1 VEEKIVTPPQRQAA
15 PDEPLSDGIAARL
28 VAYALLNDIFI
39 QRRNFDEALVR
50 SNQFEKL
57 SSRDRAF
64 VRLLV
69 ATVLKRARQMDAVLL
84 HFLHEPLAAL
94 KPASLIN
101 IFRLGIAQFAF
112 LKTAP
117 HAAVN
122 TTVEL
127 AEAAGIAH
135 QKPLVNAIMRRL
147 TREGFPELEDRDAGK
162 LNTPEWLWAQWMED
176 YGVETAL
183 QIAAANFDEAP
194 LDITVKGNPAQ
205 WAEKLGASLLATGTL
220 RKTDGGFIPDLPG
233 FAEGEWWIQN
243 AAAALPAKLLFPLPP
258 GEGQGEGTV
267 SGKKVPSPS
276 RLTAGPSSPGGRG
289 KVVIDLCAAPGG
301 KTAQLAAAGAH
312 VIAVDRSAE
321 RVKRLKENMERLGF
335 TASPHPNLLPQGEK
349 ELLSSPS
356 PLAGE
361 GRGEGFVETV
371 IADGAVWLPQAP
383 ADAVLLDAPC
393 TATGTIRHQPD
404 ILHLKEPKDQ
414 EKLAALQRRLLLN
427 AVNMLKPGGILI
439 YCTCSIQKAEGE
451 EQVDWILSQN
461 VPLQLSPITPEEI
474 PGISELLT
482 KRGEIRAL
490 PCHWKELGGIDGF
503 FIARFV
509 RGDND

>member
-1 VEEKIVTPPQRQAA
+1 MVTPPQRQAA

-28 VAYALLNDIFI
+28 AAYALLNDIFI

-50 SNQFEKL
+50 CNQFEKL

-117 HAAVN
+117 HAVVN

-147 TREGFPELEDRDAGK
+147 TREGFPETEDRDAGK
-162 LNTPEWLWAQWMED
+162 LNTPEWLWVQWMED

-220 RKTDGGFIPDLPG
+220 RKTGGGFIPDLPG
-233 FAEGEWWIQN
+233 FVEGEWWIQN
-243 AAAALPAKLLFPLPP
+243 AAAALPARLFGDLK
-258 GEGQGEGTV
+258 
-267 SGKKVPSPS
+267 GK
-276 RLTAGPSSPGGRG
+276 T
-289 KVVIDLCAAPGG
+289 VIDLCAAPGG
-301 KTAQLAAAGAH
+301 KTAQLAAVGAN
-312 VIAVDRSAE
+312 VIAVDRSPE

-349 ELLSSPS
+349 EHLSSPS

-371 IADGAVWLPQAP
+371 VADGAVWLPPEP

-439 YCTCSIQKAEGE
+439 YCTCSMQKAEGE
-451 EQVDWILSQN
+451 DQVDWILAQG
-461 VPLQLSPITPEEI
+461 VPLQLSPITPQEI
-474 PGISELLT
+474 PGIAEILT
-482 KRGEIRAL
+482 ERGEIRAL
-490 PCHWKELGGIDGF
+490 PCHWKDLGGIDGF

-509 RGDND
+509 RNR

>member
-1 VEEKIVTPPQRQAA
+1 MTKTPEQQKS
-15 PDEPLSDGIAARL
+15 DEPLSDGIAARL

-39 QRRNFDEALVR
+39 QRRNFDEALIR
-50 SNQFEKL
+50 CNPFEKL

-117 HAAVN
+117 HAVVN

-147 TREGFPELEDRDAGK
+147 TREGFPETEDRDAGK

-220 RKTDGGFIPDLPG
+220 RKTGGGFIPDLPG
-233 FAEGEWWIQN
+233 FAEGEWWVQN

-258 GEGQGEGTV
+258 GEGQGEGTI
-267 SGKKVPSPS
+267 SGKEAPSPS

-301 KTAQLAAAGAH
+301 KTAQLAATGAH

-321 RVKRLKENMERLGF
+321 RVKRLKENMERLHL
-335 TASPHPNLLPQGEK
+335 TI
-349 ELLSSPS
+349 
-356 PLAGE
+356 
-361 GRGEGFVETV
+361 ETV

-451 EQVDWILSQN
+451 DQVDWILSQN

-474 PGISELLT
+474 PGLSELLT
-482 KRGEIRAL
+482 ERGEIRAL

-503 FIARFV
+503 FVARFV
-509 RGDND
+509 RGE

>member
-1 VEEKIVTPPQRQAA
+1 VEEKIVTPPQRQPT

-28 VAYALLNDIFI
+28 VAFALLNDIFI
-39 QRRNFDEALVR
+39 QRRNFDEALAY

-69 ATVLKRARQMDAVLL
+69 ATVLKRARQMDAALQR
-84 HFLHEPLAAL
+84 FLHEPLTAL

-122 TTVEL
+122 TTVAL

-135 QKPLVNAIMRRL
+135 QKPLVNAVMRRL
-147 TREGFPELEDRDAGK
+147 TREGVPEMQGRDAGK

-183 QIAAANFDEAP
+183 QIAAANFDEAA
-194 LDITVKGNPAQ
+194 LDITVKSNPQQ
-205 WAEKLGASLLATGTL
+205 WAEKLEASLLPTGSL
-220 RKTDGGFIPDLPG
+220 RKTGGGFIPDMPG
-233 FAEGEWWIQN
+233 FTEGEWWIQN
-243 AAAALPAKLLFPLPP
+243 AAAALPAQLFGDLKNK
-258 GEGQGEGTV
+258 T
-267 SGKKVPSPS
+267 
-276 RLTAGPSSPGGRG
+276 
-289 KVVIDLCAAPGG
+289 VIDLCAAPGG
-301 KTAQLAAAGAH
+301 KTAQLAAAGAQ
-312 VIAVDRSAE
+312 VVAVDRSAE
-321 RVKRLKENMERLGF
+321 RVKRLKENMERLHL
-335 TASPHPNLLPQGEK
+335 TI
-349 ELLSSPS
+349 
-356 PLAGE
+356 
-361 GRGEGFVETV
+361 ETV
-371 IADGAVWLPQAP
+371 VADGAVWLPQAP

-404 ILHLKEPKDQ
+404 ILHLKEPRDQ
-414 EKLAALQRRLLLN
+414 EKLVLLQRRLLLN
-427 AVNMLKPGGILI
+427 AVKMLKPGGILV

-451 EQVDWILSQN
+451 AQVDWILSQG
-461 VPLQLSPITPEEI
+461 VPLHLSPVTPEEI
-474 PGISELLT
+474 PGISEILT
-482 KRGEIRAL
+482 TRGEIRAL
-490 PCHWKELGGIDGF
+490 PCHWKNLGGIDGF

-509 RGDND
+509 RRV